1 MQRVSSEAK
10 AADLHSSD
18 LQAELRHQQEGSEE
32 RDAEIRRLQKVYT
45 VQLQMLK
52 GPVTDCIVPTG
63 QAELQELWLK
73 QDLLM
78 SSHTAQYVV
87 HPRVPDWT
95 CLSVMFQT
103 VEAIDSERDMLQ
115 ADLDSK
121 AEMVANLTEELE
133 LGHQQADDANRY
145 TCHEKK
151 RKEQFTL
158 FSVHDGSLLRRQ
170 PGALVMI
177 SFQQHDKCKVQE
189 TLLLCVLSL
198 DLEPCTRVMQ
208 GAPACFWHQFV
219 RIEPSSNQA
228 AAST

>member
-1 MQRVSSEAK
+1 MS
-10 AADLHSSD
+10 
-18 LQAELRHQQEGSEE
+18 
-32 RDAEIRRLQKVYT
+32 
-45 VQLQMLK
+45 
-52 GPVTDCIVPTG
+52 CILGYLTG
-63 QAELQELWLK
+63 
-73 QDLLM
+73 
-78 SSHTAQYVV
+78 
-87 HPRVPDWT
+87 T
-95 CLSVMFQT
+95 CLFVMFQT

-158 FSVHDGSLLRRQ
+158 FSVPDGSLPRRQ
-170 PGALVMI
+170 PGALGMI
-177 SFQQHDKCKVQE
+177 LFQQHDKCKVQE
-189 TLLLCVLSL
+189 TLLLCTLCL
-198 DLEPCTRVMQ
+198 DLDQ
-208 GAPACFWHQFV
+208 GHAGSACMLLAPIV